1 MLNKSKLLGTASI
14 ALISLGLAGCVSR
27 DKAFEPIQEITS
39 PALGFAPR
47 QIASE
52 EEIVEANRLTDELLK
67 KPLTMNDAVKIAI
80 FNDKSLQASY
90 NELGLARAALI
101 TGSVPANPVIALDQK
116 RGPGKLE
123 TERMV
128 FLNIFSVLTIPA
140 RREIAAEQLR
150 AVQMRSA
157 EATLSVALNAR
168 QQYLNTVAARERLS
182 KLSYIKKLT
191 DAGAELAK
199 RLGESGGLN
208 KLSQAREFTLAAE
221 LDSEIARAKLDE
233 QVERERLV
241 RTLGLWG
248 HRTAIKLSEKLPAL
262 PSKIR
267 TYSNVESEAIQK
279 RVDLRAAR
287 HDLAALATSLGLTQ
301 ATRFV
306 TDIDLVGGQ
315 ITDKTLAGGAKEKSN
330 KIGVDIEIPI
340 FDFGEARALDAEQR
354 YMRAANLLADKAIKI
369 RSEVR
374 EAYITY
380 EGMHQISRHFE
391 SRILPLRRII
401 DEESLLHYNGMLT
414 DVSDLLADTKA
425 GITAQIK
432 AVNARRDF
440 FIAENHLEA
449 AILGGSSGINLDIS
463 GGASAASAAEP
474 AGH

>member
-1 MLNKSKLLGTASI
+1 MLNKLKPLGTASI
-14 ALISLGLAGCVSR
+14 FLISIGLAGCVSSQ
-27 DKAFEPIQEITS
+27 KAFESVQDITS
-39 PALGFAPR
+39 PATGFAPR
-47 QIASE
+47 QIASD
-52 EEIVEANRLTDELLK
+52 EEIAEANRLTDELLK
-67 KPLTMNDAVKIAI
+67 KPLTMNDAVKIALL
-80 FNDKSLQASY
+80 NDKTLQASY

-101 TGSVPANPVIALDQK
+101 KGSVPSNPVIAFDQT
-116 RGPGKLE
+116 RGPEKLE

-128 FLNIFSVLTIPA
+128 FLNVFSVLTLPA
-140 RREIAAEQLR
+140 RREIAIEQLR

-168 QQYLNTVAARERLS
+168 QQYLRTVAARERLT
-182 KLSYIKKLT
+182 KLNDIKKLT

-199 RLGESGGLN
+199 RMGESGGLN

-221 LDSEIARAKLDE
+221 LDGEIARAKLEE

-248 HRTAIKLSEKLPAL
+248 DRTAIKLPEKLPAL

-267 TYSNVESEAIQK
+267 AYSDVEGDAIKK
-279 RVDLRAAR
+279 RVDLQAAK
-287 HDLAALATSLGLTQ
+287 HDLEALATSLGMTQ
-301 ATRFV
+301 ATRVV

-315 ITDKTLAGGAKEKSN
+315 ITDKTLDGGAEEQSN

-374 EAYITY
+374 EAYIAY
-380 EGMHQISRHFE
+380 QGMHQISRHFE

-401 DEESLLHYNGMLT
+401 EEESLLHYNGMLT

-425 GITAQIK
+425 GISAQIK

-440 FIAENHLEA
+440 FIAENQLEA
-449 AILGGSSGINLDIS
+449 AMLGGSAGSNLDIS
-463 GGASAASAAEP
+463 GGASAAPAADP